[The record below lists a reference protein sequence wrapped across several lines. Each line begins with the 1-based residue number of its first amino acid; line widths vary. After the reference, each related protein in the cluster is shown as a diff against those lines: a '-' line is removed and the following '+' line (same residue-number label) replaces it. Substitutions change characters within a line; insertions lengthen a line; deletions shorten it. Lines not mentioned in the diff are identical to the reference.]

1 MKVEAVYKKRK
12 ELSDFLPASERHK
25 LKVIKNPSVNSPA
38 RSVVL
43 PSNDNSLT
51 ESPAGAGGPPQQ
63 QPPAAAAPA
72 STPAGNQLTAGA
84 GGLTGKR
91 RPSEP
96 DLTEAD
102 SGMSCDSSRM
112 QNCDVEM
119 TQPPVKRANT
129 VTALTV
135 TSDMT
140 VTSDNNSAD
149 GFTENKNVNKQL
161 MTSTTTPTEVET
173 MNCDVEMTQHNPT
186 ISRKNNV
193 TVTSASSKNADNTTS
208 AAASITNGN
217 GLEVS

>member
-1 MKVEAVYKKRK
+1 MRVEAVYKKRK

-38 RSVVL
+38 RSVV

-51 ESPAGAGGPPQQ
+51 ESPAVPPQ
-63 QPPAAAAPA
+63 QPPAMAA
-72 STPAGNQLTAGA
+72 STPAGNQLTGGG

-129 VTALTV
+129 VT
-135 TSDMT
+135 
-140 VTSDNNSAD
+140 SDNTNSAD
-149 GFTENKNVNKQL
+149 GFTENSNVNNKQL
-161 MTSTTTPTEVET
+161 TTSMPPEVET
-173 MNCDVEMTQHNPT
+173 MNCDVEMTTTQHPTAT

-193 TVTSASSKNADNTTS
+193 TVTSSSASKSADTTS
-208 AAASITNGN
+208 ASITNGN

>member
-38 RSVVL
+38 RSVV

-51 ESPAGAGGPPQQ
+51 ESPAVPPQ
-63 QPPAAAAPA
+63 QPPAMAA
-72 STPAGNQLTAGA
+72 STPAGNQLTG

-112 QNCDVEM
+112 NCDVEM

-129 VTALTV
+129 VT
-135 TSDMT
+135 
-140 VTSDNNSAD
+140 SDNTNSAD
-149 GFTENKNVNKQL
+149 GFTENSNVNNKQL
-161 MTSTTTPTEVET
+161 TTSMPPEVET
-173 MNCDVEMTQHNPT
+173 MNCDVEMTTTQHPTAT

-193 TVTSASSKNADNTTS
+193 TVTSSSASKSADTTS
-208 AAASITNGN
+208 ASITNGN

>member
-1 MKVEAVYKKRK
+1 MRVEAVYKKRK

-38 RSVVL
+38 RSVV

-51 ESPAGAGGPPQQ
+51 ESPAVPPQ
-63 QPPAAAAPA
+63 QPPAMAA
-72 STPAGNQLTAGA
+72 STPAGNQLTGGG

-112 QNCDVEM
+112 NCDVEM

-129 VTALTV
+129 TTAVLTV
-135 TSDMT
+135 S
-140 VTSDNNSAD
+140 SDNNSD
-149 GFTENKNVNKQL
+149 SQLTTVNKQL
-161 MTSTTTPTEVET
+161 TNTSTTATSNNEVET
-173 MNCDVEMTQHNPT
+173 MNCDVEMTHPTNT

-193 TVTSASSKNADNTTS
+193 TMTSSASKNADTTS

>member
-51 ESPAGAGGPPQQ
+51 EAPAGGPHQQ
-63 QPPAAAAPA
+63 QPPAAAP
-72 STPAGNQLTAGA
+72 PPEVNKPEAGNQLTGNTA
-84 GGLTGKR
+84 GLTGKR

-129 VTALTV
+129 VT
-135 TSDMT
+135 
-140 VTSDNNSAD
+140 SDNTNSAD
-149 GFTENKNVNKQL
+149 GFTENSNVNNKQL
-161 MTSTTTPTEVET
+161 TTSPEVET
-173 MNCDVEMTQHNPT
+173 LNCDVEMTTTQHPTAT

-193 TVTSASSKNADNTTS
+193 TVTSSSASKSADTTS
-208 AAASITNGN
+208 ASITNGN

>member
-51 ESPAGAGGPPQQ
+51 EAPAGGPHQQ
-63 QPPAAAAPA
+63 QPPAAAP
-72 STPAGNQLTAGA
+72 PPEVNKPEAGNQLTGNTA
-84 GGLTGKR
+84 GLTGKR

-112 QNCDVEM
+112 NCDVEM

-129 VTALTV
+129 VT
-135 TSDMT
+135 
-140 VTSDNNSAD
+140 SDNTNSAD
-149 GFTENKNVNKQL
+149 GFTENSNVNNKQL
-161 MTSTTTPTEVET
+161 TTTTPPEVET
-173 MNCDVEMTQHNPT
+173 MNCDVEMTTTQHPTAT

-193 TVTSASSKNADNTTS
+193 TVTSSSASKSADTTS
-208 AAASITNGN
+208 ASITNGN
-217 GLEVS
+217 GNTAGLEVS